1 MILPDRLRPEK
12 GFLSSL
18 RLSTIC
24 RHVIIASRIRRIRT
38 RPETEV
44 EPMSSA
50 GKRAVREAVDRL
62 SDEIVALARQIYEH
76 PELAFEER
84 FASELL
90 ATRLSEAGFEVERP
104 VAGLETAFEARFVNG
119 EGPTVALLAEYDALP
134 GIGHGC
140 GHHLIAGASLGAA
153 LALRA
158 RPESFRGELRVMG
171 TPAEEAGSGKVVLV
185 EAGRFA
191 DVDAAMMM
199 HPDRVNVVSDGC
211 LAVRELRMAFRGRAA
226 HASSCPER
234 GVNALDACIQTFV
247 SLSALRQHMPPLTRV
262 HGIITHGGE
271 RPNVVPEFAEALFFV
286 RAADEPTLARLMD
299 RVCDCARG
307 AATATGATVSFTE
320 GAGCRPLDP
329 DPLLASWWRENL
341 ASFGL
346 AVTERDREM
355 GSTDMG
361 DVSQV
366 CRAIHP
372 YLAVV
377 DEGETVDFHTREFTE
392 RAGRDR
398 AWRAMLDGAK
408 LLAMTAIDAFERLP
422 RPEPPSR

>member
-1 MILPDRLRPEK
+1 M
-12 GFLSSL
+12 S
-18 RLSTIC
+18 
-24 RHVIIASRIRRIRT
+24 
-38 RPETEV
+38 V
-44 EPMSSA
+44 E
-50 GKRAVREAVDRL
+50 GKNAVRNEVDRL
-62 SDEIVALARQIYEH
+62 ADELVDLARRIYER
-76 PELAFEER
+76 PELAFEEH

-90 ATRLSEAGFEVERP
+90 AKRLAGAGFEVERP
-104 VAGLETAFEARFVNG
+104 VAGLETAFEARFANG
-119 EGPTVALLAEYDALP
+119 DGPTVALLAEYDALP

-140 GHHLIAGASLGAA
+140 GHHLIAGASLGAG

-158 RPESFRGELRVMG
+158 HPEAFRGELRVLG

-185 EAGRFA
+185 EAGRFD

-234 GVNALDACIQTFV
+234 GINALDACIQTFV
-247 SLSALRQHMPPLTRV
+247 ALSALRQHMPPLTRV

-286 RAADEPTLARLMD
+286 RAADETTLAELLEK
-299 RVCDCARG
+299 VCACARG
-307 AATATGATVSFTE
+307 AATATGATVTFTE

-346 AVTERDREM
+346 PVTERDREM

-372 YLAVV
+372 YLAVA
-377 DEGETVDFHTREFTE
+377 DAGACVDFHTREFTE
-392 RAGRDR
+392 LAGRDR
-398 AWRAMLDGAK
+398 AWKAMLDGAK
-408 LLAMTAIDAFERLP
+408 LLAMTAIDAFDRLS
-422 RPEPPSR
+422 RPELPSG